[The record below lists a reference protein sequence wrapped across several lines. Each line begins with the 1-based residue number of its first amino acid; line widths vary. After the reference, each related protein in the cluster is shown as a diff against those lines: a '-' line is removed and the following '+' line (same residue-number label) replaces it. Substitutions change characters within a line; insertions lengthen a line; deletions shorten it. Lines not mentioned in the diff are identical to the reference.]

1 MITWILVLLIIWLT
15 GVSILVVTIWN
26 HYRRLIKVGSKKDL
40 QDVLEKVIDRLEVDK
55 EAIKKIND
63 EIKKIDEEG
72 KLHVQKVGLMRFNP
86 FSDTGGDQSFI
97 LSLLNK
103 NNTGVLISSLHA
115 RSHTR
120 WYAKRIINGKSKDV
134 QLSKE
139 EEKAIL
145 EADKVKL

>member
-1 MITWILVLLIIWLT
+1 MIVWIFVFLIIWLT
-15 GVSILVVTIWN
+15 VLTVVVLVNTT
-26 HYRRLIKVGSKKDL
+26 HYKRLVKIGSKQDL
-40 QDVLEKVIDRLEVDK
+40 QEVLEKLLDRIEVDK
-55 EAIKKIND
+55 DSINKLNDQIKKI
-63 EIKKIDEEG
+63 EKEEE
-72 KLHVQKVGLMRFNP
+72 LHVQKVGLVRFNP

-97 LSLLNK
+97 LALLNK

-115 RSHTR
+115 RSTTR

-145 EADKVKL
+145 GADRMKL

>member
-1 MITWILVLLIIWLT
+1 MVVWIFVFLIIWLT
-15 GVSILVVTIWN
+15 FLTFVVLANNTHYKRLVKIS
-26 HYRRLIKVGSKKDL
+26 SKQDL
-40 QDVLEKVIDRLEVDK
+40 QEVLEKLLDRIEVDK
-55 EAIKKIND
+55 DSINKLNDQIKKL
-63 EIKKIDEEG
+63 EKEEE
-72 KLHVQKVGLMRFNP
+72 LHVQKVGLVRFNP

-97 LSLLNK
+97 LALLNK

-115 RSHTR
+115 RSTTR

-145 EADKVKL
+145 GADKIKL